1 MNAFKSRFAETGK
14 ITVAAAFDAGI
25 ACASHFSSL
34 TSSAL
39 HCTKLL
45 KLTATQAFIVAQ
57 VGVIKVVT
65 VIVIVAVS
73 AVVIFMVLASKY
85 HRAITY
91 FSSKV
96 LNEKG
101 KNYILFILL
110 IENLTLQFQ
119 NLNKLLSS

>member
-25 ACASHFSSL
+25 ACASHFSPL

-57 VGVIKVVT
+57 VRVIKVVT

-73 AVVIFMVLASKY
+73 AVVIFIVLDSK
-85 HRAITY
+85 
-91 FSSKV
+91 
-96 LNEKG
+96 
-101 KNYILFILL
+101 
-110 IENLTLQFQ
+110 
-119 NLNKLLSS
+119 